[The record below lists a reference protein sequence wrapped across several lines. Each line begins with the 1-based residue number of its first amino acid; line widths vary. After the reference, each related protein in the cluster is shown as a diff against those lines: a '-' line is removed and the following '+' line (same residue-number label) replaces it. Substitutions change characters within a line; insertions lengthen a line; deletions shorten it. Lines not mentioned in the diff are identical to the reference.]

1 MPSPHGGKRAPT
13 RSGGRRKLFQNVD
26 HPGRGLQDGDL
37 LRQAAFPKSIVE
49 QPERAFVRGMAA
61 RTFAELGNPRD
72 QFGPAR
78 LDFVVALAKAF
89 ARRGRSGRGTVDRST
104 VWHGGSVNFNVWLL
118 QGALALVQ
126 RVGAFQQPLA
136 VNVTSRL
143 AAAM

>member
-26 HPGRGLQDGDL
+26 QPGRGLQDGDP
-37 LRQAAFPKSIVE
+37 LRQAALAKRIVE

-61 RTFAELGNPRD
+61 RAFAELGNPGD

-89 ARRGRSGRGTVDRST
+89 ARRGRSGSGAIGRST
-104 VWHGGSVNFNVWLL
+104 VWHGGSV
-118 QGALALVQ
+118 
-126 RVGAFQQPLA
+126 
-136 VNVTSRL
+136 
-143 AAAM
+143 